1 MLQVYNILRIIW
13 KKRQTK
19 CVGTFKTHTWY
30 EIHEIYMFVVVTIP
44 YGHHHDLVDR
54 YGIPVPQMTIDRFHL
69 R

>member
-19 CVGTFKTHTWY
+19 CVGTFKTQTWY

-44 YGHHHDLVDR
+44 YGHHHDLEGLFDA
-54 YGIPVPQMTIDRFHL
+54 
-69 R
+69 